1 MKKINCKIKNHDAVY
16 KICSDHYLGLEQNNK
31 TVVLENGDKIKVL
44 FLLTQHV
51 GGIGFRSEIRTID
64 KNPRQ
69 GTIRSYDDCA
79 IIELP

>member
-1 MKKINCKIKNHDAVY
+1 MVKNFEDIYRACLANEIGIEKKNELVI
-16 KICSDHYLGLEQNNK
+16 
-31 TVVLENGDKIKVL
+31 LENGDEIKIS
-44 FLLTQHV
+44 FQSTRHV
-51 GGIGFRSEIRTID
+51 GGVGFRSEIRTID